1 MSHVS
6 APPATSCALIL
17 AAGKGTRMHSRK
29 PKVLHTILGEPLLG
43 HVAEALRPL
52 FGEAV
57 WAVIGHEA
65 DMVRAAFTE
74 RPLRFVE
81 QKEQLGTGHALMVA
95 LPQLKA
101 AGMKKVLVV
110 NGDTPLIT
118 TDTLRDFMF
127 YAEGADVS
135 VATLTLE
142 NPGAYGRI
150 VRRNGELKAI
160 VEAKDFDEAE
170 HGEPTGEINAGIYM
184 LDIAAVE
191 RLIPRIGNENKS
203 GEYYITDLVG
213 LAVAERML
221 VRGLSCG
228 SDPTLLGIN
237 NPAELARSEELRRR
251 AIVEERLAAGVVMH
265 APELIRIGPFAVVE
279 PGAELFGPCEL
290 YGRTRVAS
298 GALVESHCVI
308 GDSRVEAGAVV
319 HSFSHMDHA
328 VVGPD
333 CLVGPYARLRPGAI
347 MEKASHVGNFVEM
360 KKARLGEGAKAN
372 HLTYLGDAEIGP
384 RSNIGAGTITCN
396 YDGVNKHKTVI
407 GEDAFIG
414 SNTALVAPVNVG
426 AQTLIGA
433 GSVITRDVP
442 EKHLGIAR
450 GKQTNLRRR

>member
-1 MSHVS
+1 MSQS
-6 APPATSCALIL
+6 STLPCCALIL

-65 DMVRAAFTE
+65 DMVRAAFAG
-74 RPLRFVE
+74 RQLRFVE

-95 LPQLKA
+95 MPELKA

-150 VRRNGELKAI
+150 VRRNGELRAI
-160 VEAKDFDEAE
+160 VEAKDFDAAV

-184 LDIAAVE
+184 LDLDAVE
-191 RLIPRIGNENKS
+191 RLVPKLNNENKS

-213 LAVAERML
+213 MAVAEGMV

-228 SDPTLLGIN
+228 SDPNLLGIN
-237 NPAELARSEELRRR
+237 NPAELSASEELRR
-251 AIVEERLAAGVVMH
+251 AIVEERLAAGVVIHGPDTVRM
-265 APELIRIGPFAVVE
+265 GPFVTVE

-290 YGRTRVAS
+290 YGHTRIAS
-298 GALVESHCVI
+298 GAVIESHCVI
-308 GDSRVEAGAVV
+308 SDSSVEAGAVV

-328 VVGPD
+328 SVGPD
-333 CLVGPYARLRPGAI
+333 CLVGPYARLRPGAV
-347 MEKASHVGNFVEM
+347 METASHIGNFVEM

-372 HLTYLGDAEIGP
+372 HLTYLGDAEIGA
-384 RSNIGAGTITCN
+384 RTNIGAGTITCN
-396 YDGVNKHKTVI
+396 YDGVNKYKTVI
-407 GEDAFIG
+407 GEHAFIG
-414 SNTALVAPVNVG
+414 SNTALVAPVTVG
-426 AQTLIGA
+426 AEALVGA
-433 GSVITRDVP
+433 GSVITKDVP
-442 EKHLGIAR
+442 ENHLAVAR
-450 GKQTNLRRR
+450 GKQVNLRRK

>member
-6 APPATSCALIL
+6 APPATSCALVL

-43 HVAEALRPL
+43 HVVEALRPL

-65 DMVRAAFTE
+65 EMVRAAFAE
-74 RPLRFVE
+74 RTLRFVE
-81 QKEQLGTGHALMVA
+81 QKEQLGTGHALRVA
-95 LPQLKA
+95 LPELKA

-191 RLIPRIGNENKS
+191 RLIPRIGNENRS

-213 LAVAERML
+213 LAVAEGMV

-265 APELIRIGPFAVVE
+265 APELIRIGPFAAAE

-290 YGRTRVAS
+290 YGRTRIAS

>member
-290 YGRTRVAS
+290 YGRTRIAS